1 MISFISIYSAV
12 YHCVN
17 FCFGVVFC
25 LKRIVVLNCQK
36 RKFNLKMNIMKKL
49 ILSISLV
56 LFMSVSFVS
65 AKETSPKKNYVR
77 VSKELSRLLSPTSD
91 VGELESEKVVKVKI
105 RINSNNEIVVLQTN
119 SINMELNDYIK
130 NNLNYKMLNSTE
142 LKVDQDYVFDVKFK
156 S

>member
-1 MISFISIYSAV
+1 
-12 YHCVN
+12 
-17 FCFGVVFC
+17 
-25 LKRIVVLNCQK
+25 
-36 RKFNLKMNIMKKL
+36 MNIMKKL

-65 AKETSPKKNYVR
+65 AKETRSEKKHVR
-77 VSKELSRLLSPTSD
+77 ASKELSRLLSPTSD
-91 VGELESEKVVKVKI
+91 LGELEDEKVVKVKI
-105 RINSNNEIVVLQTN
+105 RINSNNEIVVLQTD
-119 SINMELNDYIK
+119 STDAELNNYVK

>member
-1 MISFISIYSAV
+1 
-12 YHCVN
+12 
-17 FCFGVVFC
+17 
-25 LKRIVVLNCQK
+25 
-36 RKFNLKMNIMKKL
+36 MKKL

-65 AKETSPKKNYVR
+65 AKETSSKKNHVR

-91 VGELESEKVVKVKI
+91 IGELEDEKVVKVKI

-119 SINMELNDYIK
+119 STNVELNNYIK